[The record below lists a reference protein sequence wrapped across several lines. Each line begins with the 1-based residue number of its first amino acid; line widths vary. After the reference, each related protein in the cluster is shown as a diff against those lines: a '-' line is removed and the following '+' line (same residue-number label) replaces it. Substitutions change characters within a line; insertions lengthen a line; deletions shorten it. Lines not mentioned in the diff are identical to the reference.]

1 MSGDYVAEVIESST
15 REIVAECR
23 DLHRSPPFGSFVRI
37 DAAPNTIYGLV
48 SNISTRSIEPHRR
61 PTAYGKT
68 EEELW
73 TEQPQIFELLKT
85 EFQATILGYSHHT
98 ACHQILPPQPPRIHS
113 FVYECE
119 PDEVRRFTD
128 QPDFLRMISASG
140 RGASDELLIA
150 AARTAL
156 EAHGRDRSYLITLG
170 KELARLFKDDY
181 DRLSSLVRR
190 IAE

>member
-1 MSGDYVAEVIESST
+1 MSNDYVAEVIESST

-23 DLHRSPPFGSFVRI
+23 ELHRSPPFGSFVRI
-37 DAAPNTIYGLV
+37 DAEPNTIYGLV
-48 SNISTRSIEPHRR
+48 SNVSTRSIEPYRR

-85 EFQATILGYSHHT
+85 EFQAMILGYRNRT
-98 ACHQILPPQPPRIHS
+98 ACHQLLPPQPPRIHS

-119 PDEVRRFTD
+119 PDEVRQFTED
-128 QPDFLRMISASG
+128 LDFLRVIGAGG
-140 RGASDELLIA
+140 RGTSDELLIA

-156 EAHGRDRSYLITLG
+156 NAHGQDRSYLIALG
-170 KELARLFKDDY
+170 KELARLLRDDY